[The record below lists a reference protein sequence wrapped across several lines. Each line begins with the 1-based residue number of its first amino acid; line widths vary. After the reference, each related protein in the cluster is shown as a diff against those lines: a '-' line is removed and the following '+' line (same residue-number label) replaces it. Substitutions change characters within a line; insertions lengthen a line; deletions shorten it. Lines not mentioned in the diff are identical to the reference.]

1 MRPEDTKLLNELLQ
15 ESSKYRCP
23 ERVRSELSTYP
34 LTELGFQVLKNE
46 FARVKRNRRPQKA
59 KRAA

>member
-1 MRPEDTKLLNELLQ
+1 MRPEDMKLLSELLR

-34 LTELGFQVLKNE
+34 PTELGFQVLKNE